1 MRGAFGRA
9 LHRFDSVRTGST
21 IIRRT
26 CMARSMR
33 SRVVAAA
40 VACAMSA
47 APFAGTT
54 ALMTLAT
61 TRTALAAIAPADD
74 YAATRYPIVLVHGLT
89 GTDKYAGVLEYWYG
103 IQEDLQRHGATV
115 YVANLSGFQ
124 SDDGPNGRGEQLL
137 AYVKQVLAATG
148 ATKVNLIGHSQ
159 GGLTSRY
166 VAAVAPD
173 LVASVT
179 TIGTPHRGSEFADF
193 VQSVLAY
200 DPTGLSS
207 SVIAAFVNVFG
218 ILTSRHLQPELPER
232 GSRCTRQLHDRCVD
246 GDGRRQYASAV
257 LVGRHR
263 DSADECR
270 VRRHGRERHEHDSGR
285 RSGECTGCVDAR
297 AARHGYRDDQSR
309 LGAERR
315 TRVEVQRAVRTGAR
329 HELQMESSRRDQPA
343 ARRARCV
350 CGRSGRN
357 DSHAREP
364 VETRGRLTD
373 GRP

>member
-1 MRGAFGRA
+1 
-9 LHRFDSVRTGST
+9 
-21 IIRRT
+21 
-26 CMARSMR
+26 MARSMR

-207 SVIAAFVNVFG
+207 SVIAALVNVFG
-218 ILTSRHLQPELPER
+218 ILTSSSHNTNQ
-232 GSRCTRQLHDRCVD
+232 
-246 GDGRRQYASAV
+246 
-257 LVGRHR
+257 
-263 DSADECR
+263 
-270 VRRHGRERHEHDSGR
+270 
-285 RSGECTGCVDAR
+285 DAL
-297 AARHGYRDDQSR
+297 AALTTLTTAQ
-309 LGAERR
+309 
-315 TRVEVQRAVRTGAR
+315 
-329 HELQMESSRRDQPA
+329 A
-343 ARRARCV
+343 A
-350 CGRSGRN
+350 
-357 DSHAREP
+357 
-364 VETRGRLTD
+364 
-373 GRP
+373 